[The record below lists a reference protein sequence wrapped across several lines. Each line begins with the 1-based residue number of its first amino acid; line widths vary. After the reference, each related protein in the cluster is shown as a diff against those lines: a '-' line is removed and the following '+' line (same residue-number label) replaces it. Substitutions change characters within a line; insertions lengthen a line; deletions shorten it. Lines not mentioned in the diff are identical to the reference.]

1 MCIDPSTHCWECDS
15 CFQEY
20 PDEMAML
27 GLCYDC
33 WEEEQYRE
41 QEAYAAEQLAEYLN
55 EIMIL
60 RSAGG

>member
-1 MCIDPSTHCWECDS
+1 MCSDPSTHCWECGS

-20 PDEMAML
+20 PEEMAML
-27 GLCYDC
+27 GQCFDC

-41 QEAYAAEQLAEYLN
+41 QVVYAAEPPVEDEN
-55 EIMIL
+55 EIMAL